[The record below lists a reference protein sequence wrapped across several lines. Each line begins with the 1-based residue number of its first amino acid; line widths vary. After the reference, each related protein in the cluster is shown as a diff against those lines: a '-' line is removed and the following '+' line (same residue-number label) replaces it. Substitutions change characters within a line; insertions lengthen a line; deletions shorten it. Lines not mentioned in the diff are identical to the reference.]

1 MKTLWMLL
9 VGCWLPVSSFA
20 QDVER
25 IIGDKAPPITPA
37 DLQPATVEPATEGP
51 YAIQTV
57 AELAT
62 LPYEPVVYRGANQ
75 IHMSPEFIYD
85 VREGLELL
93 YQRKYQDARD
103 YFAEVEER
111 FPHTALDPVSDV
123 LVWQALML
131 ENFDFKFEKQYWVAS
146 AEARTALTEAMAIPG
161 NEAWEFFLM
170 TGISG
175 IEAIHTMR
183 RTQYLKA
190 LQLSFE
196 AIGYVNKVREHAPNF
211 IDLALADGMYNYW
224 RTIVTMNSKL
234 LPDFGDK
241 RAEGI
246 AQMRQVEQS
255 GIFLAS
261 PTTLALVFTWHEEN
275 NMKEALTSCVKNYRK
290 YPNNIINNMVM
301 GSTYVYTR
309 RYKLALE
316 TFDRISTVDANNQRV
331 KYWRGLALM
340 RSGQPEPAITQFN
353 DYLSGTNLED
363 YQRAYSYYRL
373 GQAYA
378 RMKQW
383 ANAERHYKLAV
394 KENGHKSAK
403 VRLDN
408 LKTMKKSGKI
418 SY

>member
-1 MKTLWMLL
+1 M
-9 VGCWLPVSSFA
+9 
-20 QDVER
+20 
-25 IIGDKAPPITPA
+25 
-37 DLQPATVEPATEGP
+37 P
-51 YAIQTV
+51 YQ
-57 AELAT
+57 
-62 LPYEPVVYRGANQ
+62 PVVYRGANQ
-75 IHMSPEFIYD
+75 IHMPPEFIYD

-103 YFAEVEER
+103 HFVEVEGR
-111 FPHTALDPVSDV
+111 FPHTALGPVSDV

-131 ENFDFKFEKQYWVAS
+131 ENFDFKYEKQYWVSS
-146 AEARTALTEAMAIPG
+146 AESRKALTEAMAIPG
-161 NEAWEFFLM
+161 NEAWEYFLM
-170 TGISG
+170 TGVSG

-196 AIGYVNKVREHAPNF
+196 AIGYVNKVREHAPDF
-211 IDLALADGMYNYW
+211 TDMALADGMYNYW

-246 AQMRQVEQS
+246 AQMRQVEQA

-290 YPNNIINNMVM
+290 YPDNIINNMVM

-316 TFDRISTVDANNQRV
+316 TFDRIANVDANNQRV
-331 KYWRGLALM
+331 KYWRGVALM
-340 RSGQPEPAITQFN
+340 RSGQVDPAIAEFN
-353 DYLSGTNLED
+353 QYLSGSNLED
-363 YQRAYSYYRL
+363 YQRAYTFYRL

-378 RMKQW
+378 RLKQW
-383 ANAERHYKLAV
+383 AKAEENYKLAV
-394 KENGHKSAK
+394 KETGHKSAK
-403 VRLDN
+403 SRLDN
-408 LKTMKKSGKI
+408 LKAMKKSGKI